1 MNGVALREEL
11 QKTKKVLGN
20 QVTVRP
26 PARPSAPQ
34 ADQCKRPQ
42 STGMATQMQ
51 LEVILAGNR
60 ITSGVL

>member
-26 PARPSAPQ
+26 PTRPSAPQ

-60 ITSGVL
+60 IATGFL

>member
-26 PARPSAPQ
+26 PACPSAPQ

-42 STGMATQMQ
+42 STGMATQM
-51 LEVILAGNR
+51 
-60 ITSGVL
+60 